1 MEALQREQQS
11 GKYKKINGD
20 DNSDQSD
27 WDKDNRDFFDRE
39 DDLISDGEYVHGNRA
54 RLTTEDRSKA
64 RIFELDQ

>member
-27 WDKDNRDFFDRE
+27 WDKD
-39 DDLISDGEYVHGNRA
+39 
-54 RLTTEDRSKA
+54 
-64 RIFELDQ
+64 